1 MTHPPAPA
9 TDDSS
14 WFVPEPLDDAPSDVL
29 AARALEAFA
38 AATGHPITGANLG
51 QDEPDEAPLFAD
63 VAALLDGTMPEPPR
77 PELMVCS
84 DGAALF
90 YRSQLNHVYGD
101 PESGKTWVCLAAVA
115 TDLQAGKRAAV
126 IDVDHNGVAA
136 TVTRLLDLGAP
147 TSALRDPDRFRY
159 SEPEDG
165 AQLRQVVLALVEW
178 QPDVVVLDSLG
189 EVLPLF
195 DASSNSPDDFTRVHA
210 LVMKPLARAGAAVL
224 AIDHLAKSE
233 SSRAMGATG
242 TAAKKRAIGGV
253 SLRVTVGTA
262 FAPGRGGSC
271 YLAISKDRHGG
282 LRARRP
288 GTGDK
293 EPLAAVFRLHDDASF
308 ALYAPKPDERDPA
321 LMAPPE
327 DVAAIAAMDPPP
339 TSVKG
344 ARDRLGWNMQR
355 TVNAMRDWRQSQPS

>member
-1 MTHPPAPA
+1 VSLLPAST
-9 TDDSS
+9 TDDES
-14 WFVPEPLDDAPSDVL
+14 WFTPDPFDDATADALS
-29 AARALEAFA
+29 ARALAAF
-38 AATGHPITGANLG
+38 GAVAGAGPAPLVED
-51 QDEPDEAPLFAD
+51 DEPPLFAD

-77 PELMVCS
+77 PDLMVCS

-115 TDLQAGKRAAV
+115 TDLQAGNRAAV
-126 IDVDHNGVAA
+126 IDVDHNGVGA
-136 TVTRLLDLGAP
+136 TVNRLLDLGAP
-147 TSALRDPDRFRY
+147 TSALRDPDRFLY

-178 QPDVVVLDSLG
+178 RPDVVVLDSLG
-189 EVLPLF
+189 EILPLF

-282 LRARRP
+282 LRQHRTDAA
-288 GTGDK
+288 GK
-293 EPLAAVFRLHDDASF
+293 EPLAAVFRLHADASF
-308 ALYAPKPDERDPA
+308 ALYAPKPDDRDPA
-321 LMAPPE
+321 LSAPPA
-327 DVAAIAAMDPPP
+327 DVAAVDALDPPP
-339 TSVKG
+339 RNDRD
-344 ARDRLGWNMQR
+344 ARARLGWGMQR
-355 TVNAMRDWRQSQPS
+355 TVNAMRDWRSSQGS